1 MKYYMDTAAV
11 IDVTKPPYCADPT
24 GQVDCTHILRQ
35 IFDDVLSREVEGI
48 LATERRVTTER
59 LDLDQ
64 YYIGFENRRWREGYS
79 VIYPEFV
86 PDSRIIYFPAGTYLV
101 SDTVTY
107 TIKNLQN
114 RHWSKPYYELTRG
127 IRLVGEGMDQTVIRL
142 KDHSAGFEAG
152 KKKAVVSYI
161 NVPEACE
168 QECSNV
174 SQLNVFADMTV
185 DCGSGNEGA
194 IALRFV
200 SNNSGNV
207 ENVRLTSNG
216 SHLGL
221 QLPVATEGT
230 FRNLEIS
237 GFEWGVFTSP
247 ESSICMF
254 DGLKLDRIQKACLHS
269 NYARANLF
277 RNVEKGDA
285 PMFLFEEGIGKQ
297 FVFDGASDV
306 DGELKKNLV
315 YPFADSRDIPF
326 PVYDICK
333 DSVAFVD
340 DYGAI
345 GDGKTDSTGAI
356 QAAMNS
362 GKPHV
367 FFGGGHYLVN
377 GKIFIPAS
385 VQLVDFMY
393 CDLFSGGQLIS
404 GELDSLFVIAEDSDQ
419 PLTMRNLYTFEQF
432 YGNFRLINH
441 HAHRNLY
448 MKNLHTQAA
457 SMYFNTV
464 SGSRVYLDNCAC
476 TTATYSMDTILRRG
490 GYAPVFSRI
499 IPYEFHGQ
507 TVVAYQLNPER
518 ADVELLNDGS
528 ELTIYG
534 YKVEGPGTATKTV
547 NGGKT
552 VVYGFSAGI
561 GNSQAEN
568 ALFYSDSASHTEVY
582 GGIAFWGYQCIFE
595 KNDARYMTDGYDPLH
610 FDIVDDQMINKE
622 K

>member
-1 MKYYMDTAAV
+1 MKFFMDTAAV

-24 GQVDCTHILRQ
+24 GTVDCTDVLRR

-64 YYIGFENRRWREGYS
+64 YYIGFENRRWKEGYS
-79 VIYPEFV
+79 VIYPEFA

-127 IRLVGEGMDQTVIRL
+127 IRLVGEGMDRTVIRL

-185 DCGSGNEGA
+185 DCGAGNEGA

-200 SNNSGNV
+200 SNNTGNV
-207 ENVRLTSNG
+207 ENVRLTSQG

-221 QLPVATEGT
+221 QLPVATEAT

-247 ESSICMF
+247 ASSVCVF
-254 DGLKLDRIQKACLHS
+254 DGIKLDRIQKACVHS
-269 NYARANLF
+269 NYARSNLF
-277 RNVEKGDA
+277 RGVEKCDV
-285 PMFLFEEGIGKQ
+285 PMFHFEEGIGKQ
-297 FVFDGASDV
+297 FVFGGDASV

-315 YPFADSRDIPF
+315 YPFADSLEIPF
-326 PVYDICK
+326 PVYEITADT
-333 DSVAFVD
+333 VAFVD
-340 DYGAI
+340 DFGAI

-356 QAAMNS
+356 QAAMRS
-362 GKPHV
+362 GKPFV

-377 GKIFIPAS
+377 DKIYIPAS

-404 GELDSLFVIAEDSDQ
+404 GELDSLFVIGEDSDQ

-432 YGNFRLINH
+432 YGNFRLIQ
-441 HAHRNLY
+441 HRARRDLF

-464 SGSRVYLDNCAC
+464 PGSRVYLDNCAS
-476 TTATYSMDTILRRG
+476 TTATYSMDTILARI

-499 IPYEFHGQ
+499 VPYEFHGQ
-507 TVVAYQLNPER
+507 KVVAYQLNPER
-518 ADVELLNDGS
+518 ADVELLNDAS
-528 ELTIYG
+528 DLTVYG
-534 YKVEGPGTATKTV
+534 YKVEGPGTAIKTV

-561 GNSQAEN
+561 GNARAEN
-568 ALFYSDSASHTEVY
+568 ALFYTDDTSHTELY

-595 KNDARYMTDGYDPLH
+595 KNGARYMTEGYDPLH
-610 FDIVDDQMINKE
+610 FDILDDQMINKE